1 MNPEII
7 EKELLVIGLE
17 TTSREGTVADDVH
30 AEGELAGKLNLPA
43 TIPNQID
50 KGKHLVLLWNFQPEN
65 DFQAMTAVAVTAVK
79 VLPSVCRAYRFPMS
93 EYAVLPIAGQMP
105 NLVEPWPEI
114 HAWYPKD
121 RDINT
126 TVIRKYNDV
135 QLTGELWLPMEPH
148 LKPVLEARGTDA

>member
-17 TTSREGTVADDVH
+17 TTSREGSVADDVH

-93 EYAVLPIAGQMP
+93 ECGIPDCWPDAESRRTLAG
-105 NLVEPWPEI
+105 NSCLVSEGQGYQHHRDPEI
-114 HAWYPKD
+114 QRRAAH
-121 RDINT
+121 
-126 TVIRKYNDV
+126 
-135 QLTGELWLPMEPH
+135 G
-148 LKPVLEARGTDA
+148 